1 MLLAAEHAA
10 CLPQSVEIDGVVV
23 AVHFAVDHAAS
34 LLQLVE
40 IGKVVAAVYVVVIW
54 CQCHNDALLSL
65 SSSIR
70 YYRFSLALVALVPV
84 GIFICTASSI
94 IVK

>member
-10 CLPQSVEIDGVVV
+10 CLPQSVEINGVVV

-40 IGKVVAAVYVVVIW
+40 IGKVVAAVYVVIW

>member
-1 MLLAAEHAA
+1 VLLAAEHAA
-10 CLPQSVEIDGVVV
+10 CLPQSVEINGVVV

-40 IGKVVAAVYVVVIW
+40 IGKVVAAVYVVIW

-65 SSSIR
+65 SSSIG